1 MRISDWSSDV
11 CSSDL
16 IDARVLDQATEAL
29 IMAIKLNPKDAKAF
43 YHLGLIKKLQGQDAE
58 AIDAYSMAVAIKPA
72 YAAAHINLGQIP
84 IDHKKYELD
93 DKACLKAIQAVPEL
107 TPPHLNLTLTT

>member
-16 IDARVLDQATEAL
+16 TEAL

-43 YHLGLIKKLQGQDAE
+43 YHLGMIKKLQGQDAE
-58 AIDAYSMAVAIKPA
+58 ALDAYSMAVAIKPA
-72 YAAAHINLGQIP
+72 YAEAHINLGQIA
-84 IDHKKYELD
+84 IDHNNYELD
-93 DKACLKAIQAVPEL
+93 EKACLKALEDTTQIA
-107 TPPHLNLTLTT
+107 TPYSHLYILHPLPAKTAT

>member
-16 IDARVLDQATEAL
+16 
-29 IMAIKLNPKDAKAF
+29 
-43 YHLGLIKKLQGQDAE
+43 KLQGQDAE

-72 YAAAHINLGQIP
+72 YAEAHINLGKIA
-84 IDHKKYELD
+84 IDHKKYELGE
-93 DKACLKAIQAVPEL
+93 KACLKAIEADPAIAHPYVNLCMLKRLQGQFDESIRDRKS
-107 TPPHLNLTLTT
+107 TRLNSSH